1 MRIAITLAITLAI
14 TVVSLSLVPGCA
26 STPDATA
33 ATPPTTTAAAP
44 FPVDDA
50 ELVRQKVAAGAVVID
65 VRPANFAAQHPI
77 SATNIP
83 FAEAEGRLAEIDAL
97 VGGDRSKP
105 VVVVC
110 GNGSMAIGVKAML
123 KSKGYADVSAQAVG
137 ALTPPAPTATAPTT
151 P

>member
-1 MRIAITLAITLAI
+1 MRIAITLAITLAP
-14 TVVSLSLVPGCA
+14 LSLLTVPGCA

-33 ATPPTTTAAAP
+33 ATPPTTTAAAA

-50 ELVRQKVAAGAVVID
+50 DLVRQKVAAGAVVID

-137 ALTPPAPTATAPTT
+137 ALTPPAPTATAPTA